1 MKNYILTLLCLF
13 AYQFSYAQFTSTAKD
28 GLTIIVT
35 DGTDQGKNSELQPP
49 ADSTTNLV
57 DPIRSL
63 GMQDAIQAAAF
74 IDRPS
79 YGLAGF
85 LLVFCVNDS
94 ISGNQGRL
102 FVNGEMYKG
111 IYRLI
116 RQKLSPEEEIPET
129 MLPYKL
135 SGTVFFLGVS

>member
-1 MKNYILTLLCLF
+1 MRNLILTLLCLF
-13 AYQFSYAQFTSTAKD
+13 FYQFSYCQFTSTAKE

-35 DGTDQGKNSELQPP
+35 DGTDNGKNSELQAP

-79 YGLAGF
+79 YGLSGF
-85 LLVFCVNDS
+85 LLVFCVNDA
-94 ISGNQGRL
+94 IGGNQGRL

>member
-1 MKNYILTLLCLF
+1 MRNLILAAIALLCF
-13 AYQFSYAQFTSTAKD
+13 QTAQAQFSSTKKD

-35 DGTDQGKNSELQPP
+35 DGTDVGKNSTLQPP
-49 ADSTTNLV
+49 DSTTNLL

-63 GMQDAIQAAAF
+63 GMSDAIQAAAF

-94 ISGNQGRL
+94 IGGNQGRL

-116 RQKLSPEEEIPET
+116 RQKISLEEQIPDN